1 MQTVNVSQLK
11 NNPTE
16 ALRML
21 ASGPVVV
28 LNRDKPQ
35 ALLSGLGA
43 GSPISEDANRLA
55 LAAALFRDGGLSLMA
70 AVRLSGKDGSAFLR
84 YLALNGIPVVDHAAQ
99 EVDQDIA
106 SFDAWIAR
114 AQ

>member
-11 NNPTE
+11 NNPSE

-35 ALLSGLGA
+35 AMLSGLGA
-43 GSPISEDANRLA
+43 DSPVADDAGKLA
-55 LAAALFRDGGLSLMA
+55 LAAALFKDGGLSLMA
-70 AVRLSGKDGSAFLR
+70 AVRLSGKGGSAFLR
-84 YLALNGIPVVDHAAQ
+84 YLALQGIPVVSHAPDDVA
-99 EVDQDIA
+99 QDIEA
-106 SFDAWIAR
+106 FDAWLAR
-114 AQ
+114 A